1 MDLIVIAGAPGAGK
15 STVSHALARSLGSP
29 YLEFSVLR
37 QPHLDPEWSNASPAE
52 HQMAWESLQ
61 FIVRNYLK
69 YGYRN
74 VVVTDLRD
82 ERVRQVA
89 EAFGDLDYRI
99 VTLVIADDAELR
111 RRVGARVDGFVNV
124 EAAVDWNAAVRA
136 RPHLQRETK
145 IEVDGCSEA
154 EVLEA
159 VWRAV

>member
-1 MDLIVIAGAPGAGK
+1 MDLIVIAGAPGVGK
-15 STVSHALARSLGSP
+15 STVSDALARSLGSP

-52 HQMAWESLQ
+52 HEMAWENLQ

-74 VVVTDLRD
+74 VVVTDLRE

-89 EAFGDLDYRI
+89 EVFGDLDYRI
-99 VTLVIADDAELR
+99 VTLVMADEAELR

-124 EAAVDWNAAVRA
+124 KAAVDWNAAVRA
-136 RPHLQRETK
+136 RPRLQREAK

-159 VWRAV
+159 VQRAV

>member
-37 QPHLDPEWSNASPAE
+37 QPHLDPEWSNASAAE
-52 HQMAWESLQ
+52 HEMAWESLR

-69 YGYRN
+69 YGYSN
-74 VVVTDLRD
+74 VVVTDLRE

-89 EAFGDLDYRI
+89 EVFGDLDYRI
-99 VTLVIADDAELR
+99 VTLVIADEAELR

-124 EAAVDWNAAVRA
+124 EAAVVWNAAVRA
-136 RPHLQRETK
+136 RPQLQRETK

-154 EVLEA
+154 EVREA
-159 VWRAV
+159 VRRAM